1 MQIKISARH
10 GHLGESVQE
19 HIRSK
24 AEKLLHL
31 FELLGV
37 HTNGG
42 GMG

>member
-1 MQIKISARH
+1 METLRYLSMK
-10 GHLGESVQE
+10 
-19 HIRSK
+19 
-24 AEKLLHL
+24 KLLHL